1 VTAGLTRNIPF
12 VIHNIGAYSMLTTFA
27 NLSCPAL
34 FQVPLNNMFGYAT
47 AIRSVTQGKGEFTME
62 YLEHNIV
69 SQDVQMQ
76 LVNSYKAAKG
86 TE

>member
-1 VTAGLTRNIPF
+1 MPAMRIIF
-12 VIHNIGAYSMLTTFA
+12 YSCQNRRKGIIVGNEQEGDDTIVV
-27 NLSCPAL
+27 CH
-34 FQVPLNNMFGYAT
+34 VPLNNMFGYAT